1 MEVYN
6 YDFGGVFIGVSLADK
21 DPEITGQY
29 LVPAM
34 STTLKPPEFGIDEV
48 AIFDVVENQWNVVK
62 VNQDVDKQALLIM
75 QYNAID
81 AHIHSVIKNCGDY
94 DNIGELAA
102 YALLSD
108 KYNIES
114 KKVFS
119 WVEKCHEIQADI
131 KSGAKIFDSVDAVL
145 AELPLFEL

>member
-1 MEVYN
+1 MKIYN
-6 YDFGGVFIGVSLADK
+6 YNQTGAFIGASIADK
-21 DPEITGQY
+21 DPENAGDY
-29 LVPAM
+29 LIPAM
-34 STTLKPPEFGIDEV
+34 ATIIEPPDTMQNQIV
-48 AIFDVVENQWNVVK
+48 VFDVIENKWNVVQ
-62 VNQDVDKQALLIM
+62 VNQDVDKQALLTM

-94 DNIGELAA
+94 DSIGELSA

-108 KYNIES
+108 KYNIEA